1 MGPEETKPFGVRTDP
16 WPTASGRQAQKK
28 LTVPRAE
35 PVTEA
40 VVDAESC
47 GCDRQQKAVDNEPDS
62 GGRIAPVQ
70 AGADRM

>member
-1 MGPEETKPFGVRTDP
+1 
-16 WPTASGRQAQKK
+16 
-28 LTVPRAE
+28 VPRAE

-40 VVDAESC
+40 VVDAEPSA
-47 GCDRQQKAVDNEPDS
+47 CDRQQKAVANEPDS

>member
-1 MGPEETKPFGVRTDP
+1 M
-16 WPTASGRQAQKK
+16 
-28 LTVPRAE
+28 PRAE

-40 VVDAESC
+40 VVDAEPSA
-47 GCDRQQKAVDNEPDS
+47 CDRQQKAVANEPDS